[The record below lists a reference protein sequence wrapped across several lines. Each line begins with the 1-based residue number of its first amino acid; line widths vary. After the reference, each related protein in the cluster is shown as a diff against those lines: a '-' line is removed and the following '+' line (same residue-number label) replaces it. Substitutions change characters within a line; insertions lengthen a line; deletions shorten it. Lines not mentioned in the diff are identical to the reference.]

1 MYKLKVMKHLIR
13 KAINPLR
20 IFISDSR
27 FTGILLLSCTVLS
40 LVWSNSVNG
49 EWYRGIWNSDL
60 HYSVPVNLPHSGL
73 KWINDFLMAIFFLF
87 AGMEI
92 KRELLV
98 GELSSFKKAV
108 LPFGAALGGMIV
120 PALIFTAFNINSGFA
135 HGWGIP
141 TATDIAFSLGIAS
154 LFGKRVPASL
164 KIFLMALA
172 IIDDLGAIV
181 VIALFYGSKIKW
193 IFLLIGAFVYGLL
206 WLCNYRKIK
215 PGVLQIILSFILWYM
230 IFNSGIEASISG
242 VLVAFAMPVNSL
254 PKLEMAIHKA
264 VNFIILPLFA
274 LANTAIMVP
283 PDIVNS
289 LKDSISIG
297 IIAGLVIGK
306 PVGIFI
312 FSRVM
317 ISFKIAKL
325 PTNTNLKQL
334 LGTGSLAGIGFTM
347 SIFTTTLAF
356 QGEQYRD
363 IAKISILAS
372 LVLSMVLSWT
382 YFLVLEK
389 KIIKPAYKKLQPS
402 YTHKLAL
409 S

>member
-1 MYKLKVMKHLIR
+1 MIKRYIR
-13 KAINPLR
+13 NAINPLKF
-20 IFISDSR
+20 FISDSR
-27 FTGILLLSCTVLS
+27 FTGILLLSCTFVS
-40 LVWSNSVNG
+40 LVISNSANG
-49 EWYRGIWNSDL
+49 EWYRGLWNSDL
-60 HYSVPVNLPHSGL
+60 HYNLSVNLPHSGL

-120 PALIFTAFNINSGFA
+120 PALIYSSFNINSSFA

-141 TATDIAFSLGIAS
+141 TATDIAFSIGIAS
-154 LFGKRVPASL
+154 LFGKRVPQSL

-181 VIALFYGSKIKW
+181 VIALFYGNHIKW
-193 IFLLIGAFVYGLL
+193 MFLLGGAIAYSAI
-206 WLCNYRKIK
+206 WMINYFKVKQGI
-215 PGVLQIILSFILWYM
+215 VQLILSLLLWYM
-230 IFNSGIEASISG
+230 VFNSGIEASISG
-242 VLVAFAMPVNSL
+242 VLIAFTIPVNSL
-254 PKLEMAIHKA
+254 PKFEIAISRF

-274 LANTAIMVP
+274 LANTAILLP

-289 LKDSISIG
+289 LQSSVGMG
-297 IIAGLVIGK
+297 IMFGLVIGK

-312 FSRVM
+312 FSRAM
-317 ISFKIAKL
+317 IAFKIAKL

-334 LGTGSLAGIGFTM
+334 LGVGSLAGIGFTM

-356 QGEQYRD
+356 QDELFRN
-363 IAKISILAS
+363 IAKISILSS
-372 LVLSMVLSWT
+372 LVLSM
-382 YFLVLEK
+382 
-389 KIIKPAYKKLQPS
+389 
-402 YTHKLAL
+402 AL
-409 S
+409 SFIYFKMIDKKVVKPVHKKSSSPHMPSLAMG

>member
-1 MYKLKVMKHLIR
+1 MKHLIR

-40 LVWSNSVNG
+40 LILSNSVNG

-215 PGVLQIILSFILWYM
+215 PGALQIILSFILWYM

-254 PKLEMAIHKA
+254 PKLEMAIHKV

>member
-1 MYKLKVMKHLIR
+1 VIKRILR
-13 KAINPLR
+13 NAINP
-20 IFISDSR
+20 IKFFISDSR

-40 LVWSNSVNG
+40 LALSNSGNG
-49 EWYRGIWNSDL
+49 EWYRGIWDNEL
-60 HYSVPVNLPHSGL
+60 HYGISLNLPHSGL

-92 KRELLV
+92 KRELIV

-108 LPFGAALGGMIV
+108 MPFGAALGGMIV
-120 PALIFTAFNINSGFA
+120 PALIFSSFNINSQFA

-181 VIALFYGSKIKW
+181 VIALFYGNKIKW
-193 IFLLIGAFVYGLL
+193 IFILIGVFVYGLF
-206 WLCNYRKIK
+206 WVCNYLKIK
-215 PGVLQIILSFILWYM
+215 PGIVQVILSLVLWYL

-242 VLVAFAMPVNSL
+242 VMVAFAMPVNAL
-254 PKLEMAIHKA
+254 PKLESALHKL
-264 VNFIILPLFA
+264 VNYIILPLFA

-289 LKDSISIG
+289 LKDSVSMG

-312 FSRVM
+312 FSRAM
-317 ISFKIAKL
+317 ISLKIAKL

-334 LGTGSLAGIGFTM
+334 LGIGSLAGIGFTM

-356 QGEQYRD
+356 RGEEYRD

-372 LVLSMVLSWT
+372 LVLSMALSWI
-382 YFLVLEK
+382 YFLILEK
-389 KIIKPAYKKLQPS
+389 KVIKPVYKKPQPS
-402 YTHKLAL
+402 YKPKLAM